1 MATKSPSSTVSSVFF
16 DNGIAIMLEACFFFA
31 VFDSLTKYLVNS
43 FSMGEI
49 AFVRFGFGAVMM
61 FPSLVQQRLGI
72 RRKDFFLLLFRGL
85 SGAGAF
91 YLTLL
96 GFQSGALSV
105 TMVLFFTC
113 PLWALF
119 MGALFLEEHL
129 TGERILCV
137 VMAMIGIALLINP
150 WGEGIALSHLYGL
163 AAGIMGGAN
172 SVMTR
177 HLRIRH
183 SSQVIYAFHSF
194 VGTLVSIPLITG
206 RIRMPEFV
214 DGTILFIAAVF
225 GLLGQV
231 AMNHGFRFIKAAEG
245 STIVMT
251 EAILTAMVG
260 IILFHEPFT
269 FTFVVGAMMILGSGI
284 YLGLRT
290 GNDTIGM
297 DRE

>member
-1 MATKSPSSTVSSVFF
+1 MPSVLLE
-16 DNGIAIMLEACFFFA
+16 NGIAIMLEACVFFA

-43 FSMGEI
+43 FTTGEI
-49 AFVRFGFGAVMM
+49 VFVRFGFGAAIT
-61 FPSLVQQRLGI
+61 FPSLFGQGLRI
-72 RRKDFFLLLFRGL
+72 TRKDFFLLLLRGF
-85 SGAGAF
+85 SGAGTF

-96 GFQSGALSV
+96 AFQSGALSV

-137 VMAMIGIALLINP
+137 VIAVIGIAVLIHP
-150 WGEGIALSHLYGL
+150 WGEGIALSHFYGL
-163 AAGIMGGAN
+163 AAGIIGGAN

-183 SSQVIYAFHSF
+183 SSRVIYAFHSL
-194 VGTLVSIPLITG
+194 VGTLVSIPFITS
-206 RIRMPEFV
+206 RVRVPELM
-214 DGTILFIAAVF
+214 DGTILFIAAAF

-231 AMNHGFRFIKAAEG
+231 AMNHGFRFIQAAEG
-245 STIVMT
+245 STLLMT
-251 EAILTAMVG
+251 EAILTAFVG

-269 FTFVVGAMMILGSGI
+269 FTLAVGAMMILGSGI

-290 GNDTIGM
+290 GSDTIGI

>member
-1 MATKSPSSTVSSVFF
+1 MRKSLSIAMPSVFL
-16 DNGIAIMLEACFFFA
+16 DNGIAIMMEACVFFA

-43 FSMGEI
+43 FTTGEI
-49 AFVRFGFGAVMM
+49 VFVRFCFGAVIM
-61 FPSLVQQRLGI
+61 FPSLLGQRLRI
-72 RRKDFFLLLFRGL
+72 TRKDFFLLLLRGL
-85 SGAGAF
+85 SGAGTF

-96 GFQSGALSV
+96 AFQSGALSV

-137 VMAMIGIALLINP
+137 VVAVIGIAVLINP
-150 WGEGIALSHLYGL
+150 WGEGVALSHFYGL

-183 SSQVIYAFHSF
+183 SSRVIYAFHSL
-194 VGTLVSIPLITG
+194 VGTLVSIPLIAG
-206 RIRMPEFV
+206 RVHVPELM
-214 DGTILFIAAVF
+214 DGTILFIAAAF

-231 AMNHGFRFIKAAEG
+231 AMNHGFRFIQAAEG
-245 STIVMT
+245 STLLMT
-251 EAILTAMVG
+251 EAILTAIVG

-269 FTFVVGAMMILGSGI
+269 FTLVVGAMMILGSGI
-284 YLGLRT
+284 YLGLKT
-290 GNDTIGM
+290 GNDPISI

>member
-1 MATKSPSSTVSSVFF
+1 
-16 DNGIAIMLEACFFFA
+16 
-31 VFDSLTKYLVNS
+31 
-43 FSMGEI
+43 
-49 AFVRFGFGAVMM
+49 
-61 FPSLVQQRLGI
+61 
-72 RRKDFFLLLFRGL
+72 
-85 SGAGAF
+85 
-91 YLTLL
+91 
-96 GFQSGALSV
+96 
-105 TMVLFFTC
+105 MVLFFTC

-163 AAGIMGGAN
+163 AAGIMGGVN

-177 HLRIRH
+177 HLRMRH
-183 SSQVIYAFHSF
+183 SSQVIYAFQSF

-206 RIRMPEFV
+206 RIRIPELV
-214 DGTILFIAAVF
+214 DGTILFISAVF

-245 STIVMT
+245 ATIVMT
-251 EAILTAMVG
+251 EAILTTLVG

-269 FTFVVGAMMILGSGI
+269 FTFVVGSIMILGSGI
-284 YLGLRT
+284 YLGLRA
-290 GNDTIGM
+290 GNDTIGI